1 MRLDTFRIYGYST
14 AMNRYELLTENG
26 PTRIRALGSTRAG
39 VFIAAIKGLCAA
51 EKPRFVENSERVER
65 LFNVEAADA
74 VNLLAAVLNEA
85 RRLSRESLQAYE
97 DVAFTLITDK
107 KAEGKFVDRAVTGFD
122 AEISAITPENIEM
135 GQNGDGMRQ
144 AMITLA

>member
-1 MRLDTFRIYGYST
+1 
-14 AMNRYELLTENG
+14 MNKFELSEKG
-26 PTRIRALGSTRAG
+26 GAARIRAIGSTRAG
-39 VFIAAIKGLCAA
+39 VFIAAVKGLCAA

-65 LFNVEAADA
+65 LFKVEASDA
-74 VNLLAAVLNEA
+74 VGLLAAVLNEA

-122 AEISAITPENIEM
+122 AEIGAISSEKITM
-135 GQNGDGMRQ
+135 GQTGEGMRE
-144 AMITLA
+144 AVITLE